1 MGKEKEPGV
10 GSPTWW
16 EMAGTVGLWGAGRPV
31 SQGIMGVGKP
41 RTPGR
46 SLTLLPKDLSR
57 PVEDGI
63 GLGSSSWG
71 SELKI

>member
-1 MGKEKEPGV
+1 M

-16 EMAGTVGLWGAGRPV
+16 EMAGAVRLWGAGRPV

-41 RTPGR
+41 RTPGH
-46 SLTLLPKDLSR
+46 SLTLLPQDLSR
-57 PVEDGI
+57 TVEDGS

-71 SELKI
+71 FKLKISAPETVW